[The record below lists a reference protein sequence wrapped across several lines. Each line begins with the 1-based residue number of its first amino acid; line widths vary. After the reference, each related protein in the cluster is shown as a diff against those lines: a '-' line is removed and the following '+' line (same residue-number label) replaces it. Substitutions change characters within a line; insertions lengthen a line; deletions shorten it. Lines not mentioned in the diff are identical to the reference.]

1 MGGDAFVPDNVLAS
15 SERSFACGAG
25 KRLPSAASHM
35 YVPLLEVQDYIL
47 FSISLAF
54 SWGQSSCFTA
64 LHTSLIVVPT
74 RVQPLCLF

>member
-15 SERSFACGAG
+15 SERSCACGAG
-25 KRLPSAASHM
+25 ERLPSAAPHM

-54 SWGQSSCFTA
+54 SWSQSSCFYSST
-64 LHTSLIVVPT
+64 HFVVPT